1 MKTLHL
7 LIIGMIFISLSCTQ
21 KTGLTEEDKKTVE
34 TEIHQFIDSLDNA
47 FSKVVPEDVFNYFLQ
62 TDEFAWAS
70 QGYLIT
76 NPSAILDT
84 MKVHMALMKNQTAKT
99 TAEKIFVINK
109 EAVVISTLKV
119 ATVTLKNDSQITVPY
134 ALTMLIV
141 KRDGKWK
148 IAHYHN

>member
-1 MKTLHL
+1 
-7 LIIGMIFISLSCTQ
+7 MIFISLSCTQ
-21 KTGLTEEDKKTVE
+21 KTFLTEDDKKAVE

-47 FSKVVPEDVFNYFLQ
+47 FSSVIPEDVFKYFLQ

-84 MKVHMALMKNQTAKT
+84 MKFHMAFMKNQTAKT
-99 TAEKIFVINK
+99 TAEKMFVINK